1 MSKIIDNMEIKVLT
15 LKKDLRK
22 ALQKVDYLI
31 SDINKLKASEEV
43 NSVELKGGKK

>member
-1 MSKIIDNMEIKVLT
+1 MKIIDNMEVKVIN

-31 SDINKLKASEEV
+31 SDINKLKDSE
-43 NSVELKGGKK
+43 NKKNDK